1 MQKPFTMAVIGGGLL
16 VAVLLG
22 ALLFTNSDG
31 ANATRSDVHA
41 VAAADDPKTVSAT
54 EANAWA
60 EARATNS
67 RDGYEIFLAAF
78 PEGAF
83 ADEAKLAM
91 VRTET
96 QKAEAPKAAPAA
108 PAVTRVASTNS
119 APRRNVRAECQA
131 FVDRN
136 WPEPSKMTRVGVG
149 AAAGCGVGALAGG
162 DDKRNCTVGAIVGGV
177 SGGVSARQRTAKRE
191 QEYASCVSGGGPR

>member
-1 MQKPFTMAVIGGGLL
+1 MQKPLVIAGIGGGLL

-31 ANATRSDVHA
+31 ANANRSEVHA
-41 VAAADDPKTVSAT
+41 AAGMEHPATVSTA

-60 EARATNS
+60 ETRAKNT
-67 RDGYEIFLAAF
+67 RDGYEVFLAAF
-78 PEGAF
+78 PDGAF
-83 ADEAKLAM
+83 ADEARLAM

-96 QKAEAPKAAPAA
+96 QKAEAPKAAT
-108 PAVTRVASTNS
+108 VTRVASTSS
-119 APRRNVRAECQA
+119 APRRNVRGECQA
-131 FVDRN
+131 YVDRVY
-136 WPEPSKMTRVGVG
+136 PAPSKLTRVGVG

-191 QEYASCVSGGGPR
+191 QEYASCVASGGPR

>member
-1 MQKPFTMAVIGGGLL
+1 MQKPLVLAGIGGGLL

-31 ANATRSDVHA
+31 ANANRADVQS
-41 VAAADDPKTVSAT
+41 AAAIEQPKTVST
-54 EANAWA
+54 VEANAWA
-60 EARATNS
+60 ETRAKNT
-67 RDGYEIFLAAF
+67 RDGYEVFLTAF
-78 PEGAF
+78 PDGAF
-83 ADEAKLAM
+83 ADEARLAM

-96 QKAEAPKAAPAA
+96 AKAEAPKAAT
-108 PAVTRVASTNS
+108 VTRVAQTNS

-131 FVDRN
+131 YVDRAY
-136 WPEPSKMTRVGVG
+136 PAPSKLTRVGVG

-191 QEYASCVSGGGPR
+191 QEYSSCVASGGPR